1 MSVLLPS
8 LKKSFFFWYF
18 SAEFIIDL
26 AKKNNSF
33 DGFKRELRA
42 NDADFSVS
50 GCAAVIGLLTSC
62 QLKCR

>member
-1 MSVLLPS
+1 MYSRNS
-8 LKKSFFFWYF
+8 CIITFTQKEFFCYF

-33 DGFKRELRA
+33 DGFKRELLA

-50 GCAAVIGLLTSC
+50 GCAAVIGLLSSC
-62 QLKCR
+62 Q